1 MRSKDPGVRNYMR
14 RAFWREQ
21 RSGAR
26 GWEGSCR
33 HGGRAGFP
41 APGKVTDIMTS
52 LPLKLD
58 ECWPLLDTCW
68 HGLVPSTWQGR
79 AVPSITLGVASA
91 QGTAAADIGASPA
104 NVRSTNSFVY
114 M

>member
-1 MRSKDPGVRNYMR
+1 MEAGLVFRLLGRS
-14 RAFWREQ
+14 Q
-21 RSGAR
+21 
-26 GWEGSCR
+26 
-33 HGGRAGFP
+33 
-41 APGKVTDIMTS
+41 TS
-52 LPLKLD
+52 LPFKLD

-68 HGLVPSTWQGR
+68 HGLLLSTWQGR